1 MVLFPLFGYLK
12 AQILLYLHIMNS
24 RRRLKSQNER
34 ICGSMENHYI
44 NIDNRKR
51 ITISQVADV
60 DAFDEDTLWANLKEG
75 GLEITGENLNVE
87 KLDLQDGILIVTGE
101 ICSVSYTDKG
111 TKKARGLGRF
121 GKRKEK

>member
-1 MVLFPLFGYLK
+1 MVLFPLFGYSA
-12 AQILLYLHIMNS
+12 AQILLYLHTMNS
-24 RRRLKSQNER
+24 RRQMQKQNER
-34 ICGSMENHYI
+34 ICESMENHYI
-44 NIDNRKR
+44 NIDNRKK

-87 KLDLQDGILIVTGE
+87 KLDLQEGILIVTGE
-101 ICSVSYTDKG
+101 ICSVSYTDKSP
-111 TKKARGLGRF
+111 KKAKGFGRF

>member
-1 MVLFPLFGYLK
+1 MTLFPLFGCSV
-12 AQILLYLHIMNS
+12 AQILLQLHTMNS
-24 RRRLKSQNER
+24 RGQMQNQNER

-51 ITISQVADV
+51 ITVSQVTDV

-75 GLEITGENLNVE
+75 GLEITGANLNVE

-111 TKKARGLGRF
+111 SKKARGFGRF

>member
-1 MVLFPLFGYLK
+1 
-12 AQILLYLHIMNS
+12 
-24 RRRLKSQNER
+24 
-34 ICGSMENHYI
+34 MENHYI

-87 KLDLQDGILIVTGE
+87 KLDLQEGILIVTGE
-101 ICSVSYTDKG
+101 ICSVSYTDKAS
-111 TKKARGLGRF
+111 KKAKGLGRF
-121 GKRKEK
+121 GRRKEK